1 VTREQ
6 DILSF
11 QITTKAPEE
20 TEMDRVHRL
29 LPTGSERFMVHK
41 VDRLAMRLC
50 AQQQCVDPLQLTLSN
65 VGVVARS
72 QFGNTCTATTN
83 IM

>member
-6 DILSF
+6 EILSF

-41 VDRLAMRLC
+41 VDRLAC
-50 AQQQCVDPLQLTLSN
+50 GYAPSSNVLTLCS
-65 VGVVARS
+65 
-72 QFGNTCTATTN
+72 
-83 IM
+83 